1 MTRMEFSARLQEW
14 SREWLKPAI
23 VRRRITQGV
32 AVASLAAIA
41 YWGIIASDRFVSE
54 AHVIV
59 QRTDVAS
66 GQSFDFSSIL
76 SGAGGNSRADQLLLR
91 DYLLSLEML
100 NKLDAKLDLRSH
112 YSSWGNDP
120 ISGMWFKNI
129 DQERFHQ
136 YFLSRVSVEFD
147 DYAGVLVIKAQAY
160 DPETAQAIAA
170 TMVEEGERTMNELA
184 HRLAQEQVNFVE
196 KQLAVSAGK
205 LQEARREVLAYQNQK
220 GMVSPQS
227 TATSLAATIDRLEMQ
242 RTELQARRNTLL
254 GYLASKAPSVV
265 ELDMQIKGIEQQIEK
280 ERVRL
285 AAPGGKTLNA
295 TVEEYQRLEM
305 EAQFAQD
312 VYKTALVSLETSRV
326 EATRTLKKVS
336 VLQHPT
342 LPQYPMEPRRIYN
355 MTVFILVTL
364 LLAGV
369 THLLAAVIRDHKD

>member
-1 MTRMEFSARLQEW
+1 MEFSARLQEW

>member
-1 MTRMEFSARLQEW
+1 MNEW
-14 SREWLKPAI
+14 SREWLRPAI

-32 AVASLAAIA
+32 VVASLAAIV
-41 YWGIIASDRFVSE
+41 YWGVIASDRYVSE

-66 GQSFDFSSIL
+66 GQSLDFSSIL
-76 SGAGGNSRADQLLLR
+76 SGAGGGSRTDQLLLR
-91 DYLLSLEML
+91 DYLLSLDML
-100 NKLDAKLDLRSH
+100 NKLDEKLDLRSH
-112 YSSWGNDP
+112 FSSWRQDP
-120 ISGMWFKNI
+120 ISAMWFKKI

-136 YFLSRVSVEFD
+136 YFLNRVSVEFD
-147 DYAGVLVIKAQAY
+147 DYAGVLVIKAQGY
-160 DPETAQAIAA
+160 DPKTAHAI
-170 TMVEEGERTMNELA
+170 TSMMVAEGERTMNELA
-184 HRLAQEQVNFVE
+184 HRLAQEQVSFVE
-196 KQLAVSAGK
+196 KQLAEAASK
-205 LQEARREVLAYQNQK
+205 LQQARTAVLAYQNKK

-227 TATSLAATIDRLEMQ
+227 TATSMAATIDRLEMQ

-265 ELDMQIKGIEQQIEK
+265 EVDMQIDGIEKQIEK
-280 ERVRL
+280 ERARL

-295 TVEEYQRLEM
+295 TVEEFQRLEM
-305 EAQFAQD
+305 EAMFAQD

-336 VLQHPT
+336 VLQQPT

-355 MTVFILVTL
+355 ITVFILVTL

-369 THLLAAVIRDHKD
+369 IHLLAAIIRDHKD